1 MKLFELTI
9 GVYMTQTKQNSTD
22 SASVLHLIKE
32 LKPILSFLATSSLY
46 GISLALLLSFFLIGS
61 LMLLSSLG
69 S

>member
-1 MKLFELTI
+1 MA
-9 GVYMTQTKQNSTD
+9 QTKQKTTD
-22 SASVLHLIKE
+22 TTSVLHLIKE

>member
-1 MKLFELTI
+1 
-9 GVYMTQTKQNSTD
+9 MTQTKQNATD
-22 SASVLHLIKE
+22 SASIPHLLKE